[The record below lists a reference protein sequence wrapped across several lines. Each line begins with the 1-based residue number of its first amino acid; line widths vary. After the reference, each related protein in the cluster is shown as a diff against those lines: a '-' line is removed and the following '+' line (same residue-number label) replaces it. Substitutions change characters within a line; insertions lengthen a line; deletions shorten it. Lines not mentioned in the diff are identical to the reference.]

1 MKITQDVRDYAD
13 RLNEKQDGMAE
24 MAGKFQE
31 LGDEIYIEEDK
42 LAAEKKS
49 NGEL

>member
-13 RLNEKQDGMAE
+13 KLNEKQDGMKE

-31 LGDEIYIEEDK
+31 LGDKIYVDEDK
-42 LAAEKKS
+42 LAAEKKA
-49 NGEL
+49 NEDL